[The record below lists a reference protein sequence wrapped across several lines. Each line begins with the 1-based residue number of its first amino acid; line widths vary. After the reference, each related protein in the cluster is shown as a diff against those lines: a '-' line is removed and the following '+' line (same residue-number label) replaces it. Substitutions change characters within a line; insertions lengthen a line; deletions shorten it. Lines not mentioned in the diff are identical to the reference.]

1 VRQPPAAF
9 ITVYGQTRPLTPQH
23 LTTIGRDAEND
34 IVLPEPECSRR
45 HCELIFQNGRWFIRD
60 CDSRNG
66 TFVNDKQITGEH
78 LLQPGDVIRIAL
90 VKINFTIL
98 SGGDTKASMPA
109 MDETMFEAALTG
121 RTQPAERDGFS
132 KLLGTSPATE
142 ELREQ
147 IKRSAPLHAPLL
159 IHGPVGSGKGVVAQ
173 QVHLAS
179 GRLPGTF
186 VRWDCNQFASTG
198 VADSGRM
205 GKITMPQPG
214 GTLFLDEVSVL
225 SPADQS
231 ALINMLAP
239 LDAPPADPTHRRS
252 RIMAST
258 SVDLEAA
265 ASAGKFRHDLYL
277 RLGVL
282 TLTVKPLAER
292 KEDIMVLAED
302 FRQHFAAELGR
313 AVEGFTPAAV
323 RALESHSWPG
333 NVRELENTIYR
344 AVALCL
350 SSSIDAGDLH
360 LTVKATGERP
370 AGTISPPYQG
380 RSLEDVEL
388 AHILATLNA
397 TGWNKT
403 RASQVL
409 GIERSTLDRK
419 LKRYGL
425 NRPNTPGGGPMRS
438 DTVS

>member
-1 VRQPPAAF
+1 MRQPPAAF

-45 HCELIFQNGRWFIRD
+45 HCEFIFQNGRWFIRD

-66 TFVNDKQITGEH
+66 TFINDKQITGEH
-78 LLQPGDVIRIAL
+78 MLQPGDVIRIAL

-109 MDETMFEAALTG
+109 MDETSFGAEEFVDRGAV
-121 RTQPAERDGFS
+121 PAERHEFVP
-132 KLLGTSPATE
+132 LLGRSRATE

-147 IKRSAPLHAPLL
+147 IHRAAPLSAPLL
-159 IHGPVGSGKGVVAQ
+159 IQGPVGAGKGVVAQ

-205 GKITMPQPG
+205 GKITPPTPG

-225 SPADQS
+225 SPADQA
-231 ALINMLAP
+231 ALISLLSQ
-239 LDAPPADPTHRRS
+239 LDVPPADPTERRS
-252 RIMAST
+252 RILAST

-265 ASAGKFRHDLYL
+265 AASGRFRHDLYL
-277 RLGVL
+277 RLCVL
-282 TLTVKPLAER
+282 TLNVKPLSDR
-292 KEDIMVLAED
+292 KEDIMVLAEA
-302 FRQHFAAELGR
+302 FRKHFSNELGR
-313 AVEGFTPAAV
+313 AVEGFTPMAV

-350 SSSIDAGDLH
+350 LSSIDAGDLH
-360 LTVKATGERP
+360 LTVKATGERT
-370 AGTISPPYQG
+370 ATTIAPPYQG

-388 AHILATLNA
+388 SHILATLNA

-425 NRPNTPGGGPMRS
+425 NRPSPPGQMRS
-438 DTVS
+438 DSTP

>member
-1 VRQPPAAF
+1 MRQAPAAF

-78 LLQPGDVIRIAL
+78 MLQPGDVIRIAL

-109 MDETMFEAALTG
+109 MDEAAFERAEAAIRGL
-121 RTQPAERDGFS
+121 PADRDEFVP
-132 KLLGTSPATE
+132 LLGRSPATE

-147 IKRSAPLHAPLL
+147 IKRAAPLNAPLL
-159 IHGPVGSGKGVVAQ
+159 ISGPVGSGKGVVAQ

-205 GKITMPQPG
+205 GKITMPPPG
-214 GTLFLDEVSVL
+214 GTLYLDEVSVL
-225 SPADQS
+225 SASDQS
-231 ALINMLAP
+231 VVITMLAQI
-239 LDAPPADPTHRRS
+239 DAPPADPTERRS

-265 ASAGKFRHDLYL
+265 ASAGRFRHDLYL
-277 RLGVL
+277 RLCVL
-282 TLTVKPLAER
+282 TLNVKPLAER
-292 KEDIMVLAED
+292 KEDIMVLAEN
-302 FRQHFAAELGR
+302 FRRHFAAELGR
-313 AVEGFTPAAV
+313 AVEGFTPMAV

-350 SSSIDAGDLH
+350 TSSIDAGDLH
-360 LTVKATGERP
+360 LTVKATGERI
-370 AGTISPPYQG
+370 GSTIVPPYQG

-388 AHILATLNA
+388 SHILATLNA

-425 NRPNTPGGGPMRS
+425 NRPNAAGGSQS
-438 DTVS
+438 DTMS

>member
-1 VRQPPAAF
+1 MRQAPAAF

-45 HCELIFQNGRWFIRD
+45 HCELLYNNGRWFLRD

-66 TFVNDKQITGEH
+66 TFVNDKQITDEH

-109 MDETMFEAALTG
+109 MDEASLEREFNAARGL
-121 RTQPAERDGFS
+121 PVERDDFVP
-132 KLLGTSPATE
+132 LLGRSPATE

-147 IKRSAPLHAPLL
+147 IKRAAPLNAPLL
-159 IHGPVGSGKGVVAQ
+159 IQGPVGSGKGVVAQ

-205 GKITMPQPG
+205 GKITMPTPG

-225 SPADQS
+225 SPTDQS
-231 ALINMLAP
+231 ALITMLAQ
-239 LDAPPADPTHRRS
+239 LDAPPADPTERRT

-258 SVDLEAA
+258 SIDLEAA
-265 ASAGKFRHDLYL
+265 ASAGRFRHDLYL
-277 RLGVL
+277 RLCVL

-292 KEDIMVLAED
+292 KEDVMVLAD
-302 FRQHFAAELGR
+302 SFRQHFAVELGR
-313 AVEGFTPAAV
+313 AVEGFTPMAV

-350 SSSIDAGDLH
+350 ASSIDSGDLH
-360 LTVKATGERP
+360 LNVKATGERV
-370 AGTISPPYQG
+370 GSTIVPPYQG

-388 AHILATLNA
+388 SHILATLNA

-425 NRPNTPGGGPMRS
+425 NRPNASNQGRS
-438 DTVS
+438 DTSH